1 MQQPESTP
9 STLTAGPAL
18 LAGTAPDPASASVP
32 EPQAAAQ
39 PPDRVPRWLERL
51 ELSLRVILRIFI
63 GLFVCFLPWLGQ
75 IVAHFPVVLIFLPG
89 ARMLW
94 DQNPIFQLFPALGD
108 FATLGAV
115 RGIVS
120 GLGLLNIWIA
130 FQDAIRHWDG

>member
-9 STLTAGPAL
+9 STLNAGPAL
-18 LAGTAPDPASASVP
+18 LAGTVSDPASASVP

-39 PPDRVPRWLERL
+39 RHDRVPRWLERL

-63 GLFVCFLPWLGQ
+63 GVFVCLLPWMGY
-75 IVAHFPVVLIFLPG
+75 IVAHYPLVLLLFPG

>member
-18 LAGTAPDPASASVP
+18 LASPTSDPASALVP

>member
-1 MQQPESTP
+1 MQQPESTS
-9 STLTAGPAL
+9 STLNVGPAL
-18 LAGTAPDPASASVP
+18 LASPTPDPASASAS
-32 EPQAAAQ
+32 EPHAAAQ

-63 GLFVCFLPWLGQ
+63 GLFVCFLPWLGH
-75 IVAHFPVVLIFLPG
+75 IVAQFPVVLIFLPG

>member
-18 LAGTAPDPASASVP
+18 LAGTASDPASASVP
-32 EPQAAAQ
+32 EPQTTAQ

-75 IVAHFPVVLIFLPG
+75 IVVHFPLVLIFLPG